1 MNNVRIVH
9 WSVESFVPAPAT
21 GRKPPPLSATVC
33 VASRAL
39 RTVLVATRPNHIAV
53 EQMSVR
59 ARQTQQRLA
68 YGILGAVSA
77 VAAELSAC
85 PEGAVTCTAG
95 FIAPSTKSRM
105 MSAPNVSVSGN
116 MTYQQRKAASIEA
129 VDRLLRENGD
139 DNWRLWFDA
148 LPKKDDASDALL
160 LALVALGRRDDDAHR
175 VAAIDVGE
183 RHCGVCVVEARRVPK
198 RATTEY
204 DGAPIVCRR
213 RRPLRSCVAP

>member
-1 MNNVRIVH
+1 M
-9 WSVESFVPAPAT
+9 A
-21 GRKPPPLSATVC
+21 
-33 VASRAL
+33 
-39 RTVLVATRPNHIAV
+39 
-53 EQMSVR
+53 
-59 ARQTQQRLA
+59 
-68 YGILGAVSA
+68 
-77 VAAELSAC
+77 
-85 PEGAVTCTAG
+85 
-95 FIAPSTKSRM
+95 
-105 MSAPNVSVSGN
+105 APNVSA
-116 MTYQQRKAASIEA
+116 TYQQRKAASIEA